1 LDLLNQTKYFCKL
14 CNIRPNSLLGQ
25 NFLISEDV
33 LDSIESNI
41 LDLNKNN
48 ILNVVEIG
56 GGFGFLTNKLIKIF
70 SKVLVIEKDKTL
82 YAGLEKNQKSSSEME
97 ISILLDDALNIY
109 KKSYLERKI
118 VDYFNNQKYCFIA
131 NIPYS
136 ITSRLIRNLL
146 ELDYKPEFLMFMV
159 QKEVAER
166 ICAKT
171 GSMSL
176 LSIACQFYADCK
188 ILFYVDKTSFYPSP
202 RVDSAILYLKIKEVP
217 NINIDNFFRV
227 CKIGFSARRKKLISN
242 LSNGFEKDKIYFEE
256 IFSKMNLDENIRA
269 QDLSIEDWIELCYN
283 IYV

>member
-25 NFLISEDV
+25 NFLISENV

-48 ILNVVEIG
+48 ISNVVEIG
-56 GGFGFLTNKLIKIF
+56 GGFGFLTSKLINIF

-82 YAGLEKNQKSSSEME
+82 YIGLEKIKNSSSPKTE
-97 ISILLDDALNIY
+97 IFLDDALNIY
-109 KKSYLERKI
+109 KKSYLEKKI
-118 VDYFNNQKYCFIA
+118 GDYFDNQKYCFVA

-146 ELDYKPEFLMFMV
+146 ELNYKPEFLIFMV

-176 LSIACQFYADCK
+176 LSIACQFYADCE

-202 RVDSAILYLKIKEVP
+202 KVDSAILYLKIKEMP
-217 NINIDNFFRV
+217 NNIDIDNFFRV
-227 CKIGFSARRKKLISN
+227 CKIGFSARRKKLIRN
-242 LSNGFEKDKIYFEE
+242 LINGFSKDKLYFSE